1 MIGYFESNTLD
12 MTRTIFIWIM
22 LLAAAGIYPKA
33 YAQKVA
39 VKTNLLSDAAL
50 SPNLGL
56 EVALAPKWTLDI
68 SGQGNFWTIDGHKWK
83 HWMVQPEA
91 RYWLC
96 RRFAGHF
103 FGIHAIGGQYNL
115 GNLNIPVNFLGTD
128 FHNLKNKR
136 YQGWG
141 AGAGIAYGYAFPV
154 HPHWNIEAEIGIGWI
169 YTRYDSYP
177 CAECGSKID
186 NNRAHNYVGPTKAAI
201 NIVYIF

>member
-1 MIGYFESNTLD
+1 MI
-12 MTRTIFIWIM
+12 RTIFIWI
-22 LLAAAGIYPKA
+22 LLVVSSGILSDA
-33 YAQKVA
+33 RAQKVA
-39 VKTNLLSDAAL
+39 LKTNLLSDAAL
-50 SPNLGL
+50 SPDIGI
-56 EVALAPKWTLDI
+56 EIGLAPKWTLDF
-68 SGQGNFWTIDGHKWK
+68 SGHGNFWTINDHKWK
-83 HWMVQPEA
+83 HWLIQPEA
-91 RYWLC
+91 RYWFC

-103 FGIHAIGGQYNL
+103 LGLHVLGGQYNL
-115 GNLNIPVNFLGTD
+115 GNINTPINFLGTD
-128 FHNLKNKR
+128 FRNLKDKR

-186 NNRAHNYVGPTKAAI
+186 SNRAHNYVGPTKAAL

>member
-39 VKTNLLSDAAL
+39 VKTNLLSDATL

>member
-1 MIGYFESNTLD
+1 
-12 MTRTIFIWIM
+12 M
-22 LLAAAGIYPKA
+22 LTFAAFSSVTMEAQQVGI
-33 YAQKVA
+33 
-39 VKTNLLSDAAL
+39 KTNLLYDATA
-50 SPNLGL
+50 SPSLGV
-56 EVALAPKWTLDI
+56 EVGVAPKWTLDV
-68 SGQGNFWTIDGHKWK
+68 SGSLNGWDVNGHKWK

-103 FGIHAIGGQYNL
+103 FGLHSIGGQYNL

-141 AGAGIAYGYAFPV
+141 AGAGITYGYAFPV
-154 HPHWNIEAEIGIGWI
+154 HPHWNIEAEIGVGWI

-186 NNRAHNYVGPTKAAI
+186 NNRAHNYVGPTKAAL
-201 NIVYIF
+201 NIVYLL

>member
-1 MIGYFESNTLD
+1 MKRSF
-12 MTRTIFIWIM
+12 FIWIM
-22 LLAAAGIYPKA
+22 LLAAAGIYSKA

-39 VKTNLLSDAAL
+39 VKTNLLYDAAL

-103 FGIHAIGGQYNL
+103 FGLHAIGGQYNL

-141 AGAGIAYGYAFPV
+141 AGAGITYGYAFPV
-154 HPHWNIEAEIGIGWI
+154 HPHWNIEAEIGVGWI

-186 NNRAHNYVGPTKAAI
+186 DNRAHNYVGPTKAAL
-201 NIVYIF
+201 NIVYLF

>member
-1 MIGYFESNTLD
+1 MI
-12 MTRTIFIWIM
+12 RTIFIWI
-22 LLAAAGIYPKA
+22 LLVVSSGILSDA
-33 YAQKVA
+33 RAQKVA
-39 VKTNLLSDAAL
+39 LKTNLLSDAAL
-50 SPNLGL
+50 SPDIGI
-56 EVALAPKWTLDI
+56 EIGLAPKWTLDF
-68 SGQGNFWTIDGHKWK
+68 SGHGNFWTINDHKWK
-83 HWMVQPEA
+83 HWLIQPEA

-96 RRFAGHF
+96 RSFAGHF
-103 FGIHAIGGQYNL
+103 LGFHVLGGQYNL
-115 GNLNIPVNFLGTD
+115 GNINIPINFLGTD
-128 FHNLKNKR
+128 FRNLKDKR

-186 NNRAHNYVGPTKAAI
+186 SNRAHNYVGPTKAAL

>member
-1 MIGYFESNTLD
+1 

-154 HPHWNIEAEIGIGWI
+154 HPHWNIETEIGIGWI

-186 NNRAHNYVGPTKAAI
+186 SNRAHNYVGPTKAAI